1 MNIIANFRIFSDISH
16 LLSLWQL
23 LVKRSAIDGP
33 CIHSRAQSKIWLIK
47 SKSNGYHKAWL
58 HNFTSFC
65 IHPILSGILLLCS
78 TSRNKIPFSATIF
91 KNCWIDFVFF
101 YGKFTFL
108 FRWKLVGG
116 HISIFKG
123 HSKLLCA
130 DCAVCISMEVG
141 KVPIHKLVHCIQ
153 QDPSMS
159 TNFLTHPSQTSLP
172 MRFPEAQN
180 RKMGTE
186 SNLHSS
192 PFGMKIEQVYKGMWI
207 QSSYFP
213 SLRLSTYT
221 IYSFGGRSQIVDIF
235 SSRYLFAGA
244 HIFVDIF
251 VWKYLFAGVLIKDIF
266 IWKYLFAGAQGWWGQ
281 AGADMSRFQTFNS
294 VCKFAIPGFAFWFGH
309 SVCK

>member
-108 FRWKLVGG
+108 FRWKHVGG
-116 HISIFKG
+116 HIFIFKG

-141 KVPIHKLVHCIQ
+141 KVPIHELVHCIQ
-153 QDPSMS
+153 QVPHGPCQQ
-159 TNFLTHPSQTSLP
+159 LLSLILAKSVCLAV
-172 MRFPEAQN
+172 RFPKARN

-192 PFGMKIEQVYKGMWI
+192 PVMTDRHENL
-207 QSSYFP
+207 P
-213 SLRLSTYT
+213 T
-221 IYSFGGRSQIVDIF
+221 
-235 SSRYLFAGA
+235 
-244 HIFVDIF
+244 
-251 VWKYLFAGVLIKDIF
+251 
-266 IWKYLFAGAQGWWGQ
+266 
-281 AGADMSRFQTFNS
+281 
-294 VCKFAIPGFAFWFGH
+294 
-309 SVCK
+309 

>member
-1 MNIIANFRIFSDISH
+1 MASLLSYFAENLLAAIFLYSRGILNFFVRIVPFAFRWRLEKCRFTSSCTASSRTPVPH
-16 LLSLWQL
+16 GPCQQLLSLIL
-23 LVKRSAIDGP
+23 A
-33 CIHSRAQSKIWLIK
+33 K
-47 SKSNGYHKAWL
+47 SAWL
-58 HNFTSFC
+58 
-65 IHPILSGILLLCS
+65 
-78 TSRNKIPFSATIF
+78 
-91 KNCWIDFVFF
+91 
-101 YGKFTFL
+101 
-108 FRWKLVGG
+108 
-116 HISIFKG
+116 
-123 HSKLLCA
+123 
-130 DCAVCISMEVG
+130 AV
-141 KVPIHKLVHCIQ
+141 
-153 QDPSMS
+153 
-159 TNFLTHPSQTSLP
+159 
-172 MRFPEAQN
+172 RFPKARN